1 MPRRKRPE
9 KREISPEYE
18 YGSVLA
24 HKFINCLMKDGKK
37 GLAQRIFYETLKTI
51 EKKTGK
57 PGIDIFNQA
66 IENVKPMVEV
76 KPRRIGGATYQV
88 PMEVRK
94 ERRISLAIRWM
105 LDAAKTAQGRPMH
118 DKLADE
124 IIAAS
129 KREGNAI
136 KKKEDTHRMAEANR
150 VFAQFKW

>member
-9 KREISPEYE
+9 TREIPPEYK
-18 YGSVLA
+18 YGSALA

-37 GLAQRIFYETLKTI
+37 GIAQKIFHETLETI

-57 PGIDIFNQA
+57 PGFDVFNQA
-66 IENVKPMVEV
+66 MENVKPVVEV

-88 PMEVRK
+88 PMEVRRK
-94 ERRISLAIRWM
+94 RRISLAIRWIV
-105 LDAAKTAQGRPMH
+105 DAAKKAKGKPMY

-129 KREGNAI
+129 KREGSAI